1 MSDQQTSKEMAEF
14 TKTILDAMNS
24 MYENLSE
31 KIERSETR
39 MKAYIENGV
48 EKKVDLLAER
58 VDALS
63 EKVDSIDKRQATM
76 EEHLGKLTEDVQ
88 EIKDHLAE
96 HDEEIITLRR
106 VK

>member
-1 MSDQQTSKEMAEF
+1 MSEREPVTKQEMKEF
-14 TKTILDAMNS
+14 TNTILDAMNS
-24 MYENLSE
+24 MYQNLSTMMDE
-31 KIERSETR
+31 KIERSENR
-39 MKAYIENGV
+39 IKAYIENGV
-48 EKKVDLLAER
+48 EKKVDLLAEKM
-58 VDALS
+58 DAM
-63 EKVDSIDKRQATM
+63 EQRQNAM